1 MEVIQHNKQ
10 ITKGSV
16 LVCIQDAAFGITIN
30 DCLKVKNTID
40 AYKVEF
46 EKPAGKLYLD
56 DADSWRLYLDDD
68 DDSWRFRLAYKNEE
82 RLCKS

>member
-1 MEVIQHNKQ
+1 MEIIQHNKQ

-30 DCLKVKNTID
+30 DCLKVKITIG

-46 EKPAGKLYLD
+46 EKPDGKLYL
-56 DADSWRLYLDDD
+56 DD